1 MNLMDLQT
9 FETLFAKAQTMFL
22 RAWEIQQ
29 AGGWAM
35 WPIGLTALALF
46 YTGWNVYLKL
56 RATGFEFVPEKKW
69 RRWLDEPENRRGPIG
84 RMINFVEGAHTLEE
98 NAVFFQELRVVEI
111 APYNRDLKVIKVCIS
126 AAPLFGLLGTVTG
139 MLATFYALATG
150 SGGEKT
156 MGMIAAGI
164 SEALITTEA
173 GLIVALPG
181 LFFHYQLKRKHERY
195 NAFLA
200 HMETVCGQRLYHKLR
215 NAQKS
220 AA

>member
-1 MNLMDLQT
+1 MDLSSLQN
-9 FETLFAKAQTMFL
+9 LFSQAQAMFQ
-22 RAWEIQQ
+22 RAWEIHQ

-35 WPIGLTALALF
+35 WPIGFTALVLF
-46 YTGWNVYLKL
+46 GIGWNVYLKL
-56 RATGFEFVPEKKW
+56 RATGFEAVSEKKW
-69 RRWLDEPENRRGPIG
+69 RRWLDEPDQRRGPIG
-84 RMINFVEGAHTLEE
+84 RMINFVEGARTVQE
-98 NAVFFQELRVVEI
+98 NAIFFEELRVVEI
-111 APYNRDLKVIKVCIS
+111 APYLRDLKVIKVCIS

-156 MGMIAAGI
+156 MASIAAGI
-164 SEALITTEA
+164 SQALITTEA

-200 HMETVCGQRLYHKLR
+200 HMETVCGQRLYRKLQEA
-215 NAQKS
+215 NKPV